1 MLSKISAA
9 VLVGLMAAGTA
20 LAAGQNP
27 LPLAPGGSGTVPV
40 FGGGSNDQTT
50 LLAAVCGYFSGAA
63 CTTGTSV
70 SALENTALS
79 FSPLNGTTGGFIE
92 VAGTTALN
100 PFGANDV
107 AIAFIFGGTNSGDV
121 NSATVSSLSGWN
133 TDVQGCGPI
142 FSSVGVSGCSQN
154 ANLGAG
160 SVTRTATPG
169 NAITFSNLP
178 PTLLFEDI
186 LPYTDGYV
194 IYTNAPTSA
203 LVDPNN
209 FSIVLDGGTLSYDGI
224 GLTANT
230 SGGGGPHGTPEPAT
244 LGLLALGLAGARWAR
259 RRRAR

>member
-9 VLVGLMAAGTA
+9 VIVGLMTAGPA

-27 LPLAPGGSGTVPV
+27 LPLAAGGSGTVPI
-40 FGGGSNDQTT
+40 FAGASNDQTT
-50 LLAAVCGYFSGAA
+50 VLEAVCGYFSGGT

-70 SALENTALS
+70 SALEATALS
-79 FSPLNGTTGGFIE
+79 FAPLNGTTGGFIE

-100 PFGANDV
+100 PYGANDV
-107 AIAFIFGGTNSGDV
+107 AIAFIFGGTNAGDI
-121 NSATVSSLSGWN
+121 NSATVASLSGWN
-133 TDVQGCGPI
+133 TAVQGCGPL
-142 FSSVGVSGCSQN
+142 FSTVGVSGCSQN

-160 SVTRTATPG
+160 TATRTGAPG
-169 NAITFSNLP
+169 NAITFTNLA
-178 PTLLFEDI
+178 PTLLFDGI

-203 LVDPNN
+203 LEDPNN

-230 SGGGGPHGTPEPAT
+230 SGGGGTHGTPEPAT
-244 LGLLALGLAGARWAR
+244 LGLLALGLAGARLAR
-259 RRRAR
+259 RRRAS